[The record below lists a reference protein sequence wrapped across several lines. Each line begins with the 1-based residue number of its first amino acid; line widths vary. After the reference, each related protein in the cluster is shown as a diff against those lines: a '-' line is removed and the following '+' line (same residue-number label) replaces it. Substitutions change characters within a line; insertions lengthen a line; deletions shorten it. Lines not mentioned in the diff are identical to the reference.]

1 MATVVTIPTL
11 TADLPEHEEL
21 HESPTEQ
28 VTSDGFQ
35 AVRRLKC
42 RWSDRIKLMNML
54 VGQTWAQG
62 GTGGSE
68 KIVVALPHEYPANPY
83 AVAREVGLVP
93 FGASGSD
100 PFEGLSVASYE
111 HALLTV
117 TYRTAQGGESQPQPD
132 DTLIFTE
139 RLEPSVEYVTVAA
152 TNLSWT
158 LGGPPIDPQEVPG
171 IPVRLLDYTIDVRN
185 VVSFADAA
193 ILSPGVCNA
202 QAVIAKLINK
212 TFPAETLLYHG
223 FFPTRVTT
231 ASGNQLWNGE
241 YRLTYK
247 KDGWNKF
254 WRSGGAAPQPLYNGA
269 GVWKPVPPVAF
280 DFLP

>member
-11 TADLPEHEEL
+11 TEDLYSHEEL
-21 HESPTEQ
+21 HGSPTEQ
-28 VTSDGFQ
+28 VTPEGFH
-35 AVRRLKC
+35 ATRRLKC
-42 RWSDRIKLMNML
+42 AWSNRVKLAAQL

-62 GTGGSE
+62 GTGSAE
-68 KIVVALPHEYPANPY
+68 KIVVALPHEYPQNPY
-83 AVAREVGLVP
+83 AVAREVGIEP
-93 FGASGSD
+93 FGASDADGFFGS
-100 PFEGLSVASYE
+100 SVAAYE
-111 HALLTV
+111 YAVLTV
-117 TYRTAQGGESQPQPD
+117 GYRTAQAGESQPQAD
-132 DTLIFTE
+132 DTLLFTE

-171 IPVRLLDYTIDVRN
+171 IPVRLLDYAIDVRN
-185 VVSFADAA
+185 VATFNANAV
-193 ILSPGVCNA
+193 LQVGVCNA
-202 QAVIAKLINK
+202 QPVLAKMLNV

-223 FFPTRVTT
+223 WFPSRVTN
-231 ASGNQLWNGE
+231 ASGTQLWNGE

-254 WRSGGAAPQPLYNGA
+254 WRSGGTAPVPMYNGA